1 MKLTGMLR
9 SLKLTYAV
17 VNKAKDLHVAGISCN
32 SKEIKPGFV
41 FVAVK
46 GVKADGHAFI
56 GQAIANGC
64 AAVIFD
70 DPAASGL
77 SAGHPDVWFIKVRDA
92 RAAAPRIAV
101 VLYRDPSKKMSV
113 TGVTGTNGK
122 TTVTYLMEAVVKT
135 AGLSPAVIGT
145 INYRYAGRVIPSS
158 NTTPGPVPLQELL
171 RGMCD
176 SGVTHVAME
185 VSSHA
190 LDQGRTDG
198 VSFRSAVFTNLTRDH
213 LDYHKT
219 FGNYFRAKSKLFRSL
234 GRNAVAVVNRDDPYG
249 RKLTGL
255 IRCRLVTYGLERGA
269 DVYATD
275 IVTGRQATTFD
286 LHMPRGSVVPIKVS
300 LIGRHNVYN
309 IMSVAAWAYASGFG
323 RDVIARTFERFRC
336 VPGRLEKV
344 PGSKGYSV
352 FVDYAHTDDA
362 LRNVISTLR
371 QASAR
376 RIIVVFGCGGDRDRT
391 KRPLMGKVVTEMAD
405 LAVITDD
412 NPRSEEP
419 RAIVDDILAGIAK
432 DNYCIVH
439 DRASAIRRSLR
450 MAREGD
456 VVLIAGKGHETY
468 QIVKD
473 KVLSF
478 DDRKVAAAC
487 LRSMTY

>member
-1 MKLTGMLR
+1 MKLTNVLR
-9 SLKLTYAV
+9 SLKLPYTV
-17 VNKAKDLHVAGISCN
+17 VHKAKDFHVAGISCS
-32 SKEIKPGFV
+32 SKEIKTGFV

-64 AAVIFD
+64 AAVVFED
-70 DPAASGL
+70 SSARGL
-77 SAGHPDVWFIKVRDA
+77 SAVHPDVWFIKVRDS
-92 RAAAPRIAV
+92 RAAAPRFAV
-101 VLYRDPSKKMSV
+101 VIYGDPSKKMSV

-145 INYRYAGRVIPSS
+145 INYRYGGRVIPAS
-158 NTTPGPVPLQELL
+158 NTTPGPVTLQELL

-219 FGNYFRAKSKLFRSL
+219 FGNYFRAKAKLFRAL
-234 GRNAVAVVNRDDPYG
+234 GKNAVAVVNRDDPYG
-249 RKLTGL
+249 RKLAGL
-255 IRCRLVTYGLERGA
+255 VRGRFVTYGLGNGA

-275 IVTGRQATTFD
+275 IETGRQATSFD
-286 LHMPRGSVVPIKVS
+286 LHLPGGPVLPIKVS

-309 IMSVAAWAYASGFG
+309 IMSVAAWAYALGFS
-323 RDVIARTFERFRC
+323 RDVIAGTFERFKR

-344 PGSKGYSV
+344 PGSKEYSV

-371 QASAR
+371 QVSAR

-391 KRPLMGKVVTEMAD
+391 KRPLMGKVATELAD
-405 LAVITDD
+405 FAVITDD
-412 NPRSEEP
+412 NPRSEDP
-419 RAIVDDILAGIAK
+419 CAIVNDILSGIGK
-432 DNYCIVH
+432 GNYCIVH

-450 MAREGD
+450 LARKGD

-473 KVLSF
+473 EVLFF